1 MPAAVVGRVEGLN
14 ETVAY
19 LKLFDVE
26 TYKALN
32 KELYG
37 EMKKLVQETRT
48 DAPATRPLRNWKA
61 YEGGT
66 SRWGNV
72 LAFDPRAVR
81 MGVRSKIGPVQN
93 KALNTRERA
102 FFLIEGNPAG
112 AVYETA
118 GRKTKGR
125 TPQGRAFIRNLEAK
139 SGITVIGRQG
149 RLVWKN
155 VIENRSEINAACA
168 LIVRKYE
175 DLINRKLAS

>member
-1 MPAAVVGRVEGLN
+1 MPAVAVGRVEGLN

-37 EMKKLVQETRT
+37 EMKKLVQETRADSPPKT
-48 DAPATRPLRNWKA
+48 PLRNWKK
-61 YEGGT
+61 YEGGM
-66 SRWGNV
+66 SRWGSV

-81 MGVRSKIGPVQN
+81 MGVRSKIGPVRN

-102 FFLIEGNPAG
+102 FFLIEANPAG

-125 TPQGRAFIRNLEAK
+125 TPQGRAFIRNLKNK
-139 SGITVIGRQG
+139 SNITVIGKQG

-155 VIENRSEINAACA
+155 VIENRNQVTANCA
-168 LIVRKYE
+168 LVVRKYE
-175 DLINRKLAS
+175 DLVNRKLAR